1 MTDRNPVKRAAGE
14 WVHAIE
20 KGTMVLLVTFL
31 CGFALLT
38 IVLRNFFS
46 TGWIWGDAL
55 LRHVVLWLSLL
66 GAARATAESRHIRV
80 DLLPRLL
87 PAGRRGSVARVCDFF
102 AALVSAVLA
111 YTAWRFV
118 GIERAGGGTA
128 FASIP
133 FWWVESIF
141 PMAFALMAVRFGL
154 RALRPPGHGT
164 DNRLRQRG
172 CAKP

>member
-1 MTDRNPVKRAAGE
+1 MTDRNSVKSASAE
-14 WVHAIE
+14 WVNALE

-31 CGFALLT
+31 GGFALLT

-66 GAARATAESRHIRV
+66 GAARATAENRHIRI

-87 PAGRRGSVARVCDFF
+87 PAGRRGSVAVGCDVF

-111 YTAWRFV
+111 CAAWRFV

-141 PMAFALMAVRFGL
+141 PVAFALMAVRFGL
-154 RALRPPGHGT
+154 RALRPPDPGT
-164 DNRLRQRG
+164 ADRFRQRD

>member
-1 MTDRNPVKRAAGE
+1 MTYRSPVRRSAGE
-14 WVHAIE
+14 WIHTLE
-20 KGTMVLLVTFL
+20 KGAMVLLVTFL
-31 CGFALLT
+31 GGFALLT

-87 PAGRRGSVARVCDFF
+87 PPDHRRSVAVVCNIF

-111 YTAWRFV
+111 YSAWRFV

-154 RALRPPGHGT
+154 QALRPRNSGP
-164 DNRLRQRG
+164 DDPQRSD
-172 CAKP
+172 AKP